1 MNISRQDWA
10 FEEME
15 IRRAEDA
22 RFPQAPHPYSDEW
35 DAYAMQRRCRALRR
49 KARGYSRKT
58 ADDLVAWAQAQEVRI
73 AA

>member
-35 DAYAMQRRCRALRR
+35 DAYAMQRRCRAQRR